1 MTHRAKL
8 AKDSVQVVQEVLE
21 AMTETAQKQQRTR
34 DEVQERFDQ
43 ETSMSGCH
51 KQRRKDLAE
60 RLRMEDTK
68 LQRKQQ
74 NLKEAQGLRD
84 RWQGECPLTLIRSHA
99 MHTAQPAC
107 GSVHGS
113 GSASSSVRTSCSGL
127 LNDQPLEYH
136 QPITHNL
143 SCLCR

>member
-1 MTHRAKL
+1 M
-8 AKDSVQVVQEVLE
+8 QVLQEVLE

-74 NLKEAQGLRD
+74 NLKEAEGLRD
-84 RWQGECPLTLIRSHA
+84 RWQSKHPFLMNVKLWPCTLHKLQCTFVRGSSFVTPTCSMLLIDPPMECHNA
-99 MHTAQPAC
+99 
-107 GSVHGS
+107 
-113 GSASSSVRTSCSGL
+113 
-127 LNDQPLEYH
+127 
-136 QPITHNL
+136 ITHDL

>member
-1 MTHRAKL
+1 MA
-8 AKDSVQVVQEVLE
+8 
-21 AMTETAQKQQRTR
+21 ETAQKQQRTR

-74 NLKEAQGLRD
+74 NLKEAQSLRD
-84 RWQGECPLTLIRSHA
+84 RWQGEHSVP
-99 MHTAQPAC
+99 TADHSPGYAPC
-107 GSVHGS
+107 TSCNADPCVA
-113 GSASSSVRTSCSGL
+113 SASQDTDL
-127 LNDQPLEYH
+127 LWASE
-136 QPITHNL
+136 
-143 SCLCR
+143 

>member
-1 MTHRAKL
+1 MHHAILTWQP
-8 AKDSVQVVQEVLE
+8 VQILQGVLE
-21 AMTETAQKQQRTR
+21 AMAETAQKQQRTR

-84 RWQGECPLTLIRSHA
+84 RWQGED
-99 MHTAQPAC
+99 
-107 GSVHGS
+107 SVMKAKH
-113 GSASSSVRTSCSGL
+113 C
-127 LNDQPLEYH
+127 
-136 QPITHNL
+136 L
-143 SCLCR
+143 SCNVDLCRQQPPRAKLPWFLTPHRSMQGFFITSSANPFR